1 MALFLLE
8 PSKADRRVTF
18 ASLVAAF
25 AIATFFYK
33 FGSFALECLAF
44 LATWSLIDLPAQW
57 LAGRLK
63 PARPEAGARGEFPGS
78 EGGRDDGR

>member
-25 AIATFFYK
+25 AIATVFYK

-57 LAGRLK
+57 LAGRLGPSRLK
-63 PARPEAGARGEFPGS
+63 DGGGTRGPPS
-78 EGGRDDGR
+78 

>member
-1 MALFLLE
+1 MALFLL
-8 PSKADRRVTF
+8 SSSSTDRRVTLV
-18 ASLVAAF
+18 SLVSAF

-57 LAGRLK
+57 LVRRLASQQIGIE
-63 PARPEAGARGEFPGS
+63 ARFKVPS
-78 EGGRDDGR
+78 TLDGD

>member
-1 MALFLLE
+1 MAFFLLDPE
-8 PSKADRRVTF
+8 RADRRVTV

-57 LAGRLK
+57 LAGRLG
-63 PARPEAGARGEFPGS
+63 PARPRAESPS
-78 EGGRDDGR
+78 SDGG